1 MTNIDKYMTVIILLM
16 VMMGCSTSKSVA
28 DADPQPTARS
38 GGPNSSDN
46 GIKPFSDVIKSS
58 FEKDEGLFTVYKDG
72 NTYYYEIPD
81 SLTGREMLMVSRIA
95 RTADG
100 IAYEIG
106 RASCRERE

>member
-1 MTNIDKYMTVIILLM
+1 MTNIHKYMTVIILLM